1 MTVILVHPGSLI
13 AAKSESGF
21 QDFDGMREELLSC
34 PPENRFL
41 ITGGLIPE
49 DEYRITR
56 ELADLAKAANP
67 PIEAGPEGRALAR
80 AAKQIW
86 KALPADRKRGQILV
100 TGAWAD
106 PEDGC
111 ATAVH
116 NTLLDLGAHSTLS
129 ELSPIFGEEDEET
142 EEP

>member
-1 MTVILVHPGSLI
+1 MELRYTAEEI
-13 AAKSESGF
+13 AF
-21 QDFDGMREELLSC
+21 RDEL
-34 PPENRFL
+34 RAFFR
-41 ITGGLIPE
+41 TQIP
-49 DEYRITR
+49 
-56 ELADLAKAANP
+56 AA
-67 PIEAGPEGRALAR
+67 IRRKVSEGRALAR